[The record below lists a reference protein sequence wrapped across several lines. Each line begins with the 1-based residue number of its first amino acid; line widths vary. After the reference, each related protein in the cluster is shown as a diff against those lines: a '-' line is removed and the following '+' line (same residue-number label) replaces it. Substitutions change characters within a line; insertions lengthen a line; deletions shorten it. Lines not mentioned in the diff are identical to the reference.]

1 MSALYLAVKERKS
14 KVVELLLKSE
24 KIVPNI
30 INILDIF
37 FLKQDFNIKLFNEIQ
52 SEIIYI
58 IFYNIKFNDIKSK
71 IIQLYYNLYNL
82 QYFTSEIQW
91 NFNSKYLME
100 LKI

>member
-37 FLKQDFNIKLFNEIQ
+37 FLK
-52 SEIIYI
+52 
-58 IFYNIKFNDIKSK
+58 
-71 IIQLYYNLYNL
+71 
-82 QYFTSEIQW
+82 
-91 NFNSKYLME
+91 
-100 LKI
+100 